1 MRFIVLAAGTG
12 SRLRP
17 LTDDTPKCLITVA
30 PQSILE
36 RLLEQ
41 ACSTGRF
48 SEAVVITGYL
58 AEQVADFSDRWS
70 AARSLPVRL
79 VHNRLFSE
87 TNNSFSLFLARDLL
101 DEGFVLADG
110 DLVLDPR
117 ILARVA
123 ASDRSC
129 LAVDSS
135 RALDAEAVKCEL
147 DDQRLVVGL
156 SKEIP
161 AHRAVAES
169 IGLSRL
175 DAGDARALIRHLS
188 ALVQRRELDEYYER
202 AYQDMLADG
211 WRPGLID
218 IAGLGWEEVDDHL
231 DLEHARALVAG
242 GAATDEAALA
252 RIRPSHL

>member
-17 LTDDTPKCLITVA
+17 LTNDVPKCLVTVA
-30 PQSILE
+30 RESILE

-41 ACSTGRF
+41 AHSAHRF

-58 AEQVADFSDRWS
+58 AEQVADFSHRWS

-79 VHNRLFSE
+79 VHNQRFMD
-87 TNNSFSLFLARDLL
+87 TNNSFSLFLARHLL

-117 ILARVA
+117 IVGRVA
-123 ASDRSC
+123 ASNRSS

-147 DDQRLVVGL
+147 DDRGLVVGL
-156 SKEIP
+156 SKNIP
-161 AHRAVAES
+161 VHRAAAES
-169 IGLSRL
+169 IGLSRI
-175 DAGDARALIRHLS
+175 DAGDAQALTRHLS
-188 ALVQRRELDEYYER
+188 ALVQRGELDEYYER
-202 AYQDMLADG
+202 AYQDMLVDG

-218 IAGLGWEEVDDHL
+218 VAGLGWEEVDDHQ
-231 DLEHARALVAG
+231 DLERARALVVGGPASG
-242 GAATDEAALA
+242 GAALA
-252 RIRPSHL
+252 PG

>member
-17 LTDDTPKCLITVA
+17 LTHDTPKCLITVVR
-30 PQSILE
+30 QSILE

-41 ACSTGRF
+41 ARSTHRF

-58 AEQVADFSDRWS
+58 AEQVADFSHRWS
-70 AARSLPVRL
+70 TARSLPVRL
-79 VHNRLFSE
+79 VHNERFKE
-87 TNNSFSLFLARDLL
+87 TNNSFSLFLARHLL

-123 ASDRSC
+123 ASDRSS

-161 AHRAVAES
+161 AHRAAAES

-175 DAGDARALIRHLS
+175 DVGDAQAMTRHMT
-188 ALVQRRELDEYYER
+188 ALVQRGEFDEYYER
-202 AYQDMLADG
+202 AYQDMLVDG

-218 IAGLGWEEVDDHL
+218 VAGLGWEEVDDHR

-242 GAATDEAALA
+242 ETASGEAALA
-252 RIRPSHL
+252 PG

>member
-17 LTDDTPKCLITVA
+17 LTNDTPKCLITVA
-30 PQSILE
+30 GQSILE

-41 ACSTGRF
+41 AHSTRRF
-48 SEAVVITGYL
+48 SEAVVITGYF
-58 AEQVADFSDRWS
+58 AEQVADFSHRWS
-70 AARSLPVRL
+70 IAGSLPVRL
-79 VHNRLFSE
+79 VHNERFAE
-87 TNNSFSLFLARDLL
+87 TQNSFSLYLARHLL
-101 DEGFVLADG
+101 EEGFVLADG
-110 DLVLDPR
+110 DLVLDPH
-117 ILARVA
+117 IIARVA

-156 SKEIP
+156 SKDIP
-161 AHRAVAES
+161 AHRGAAES

-175 DAGDARALIRHLS
+175 DAEDAEAMTRHLT
-188 ALVQRRELDEYYER
+188 ALVQHEEFDEYYER

-218 IAGLGWEEVDDHL
+218 VAGLGWEEVDDHR
-231 DLEHARALVAG
+231 DLEHARALAL
-242 GAATDEAALA
+242 GACVH
-252 RIRPSHL
+252 PSTKCCRCGCE

>member
-1 MRFIVLAAGTG
+1 MRFIILAAGTG

-17 LTDDTPKCLITVA
+17 LTHDTPKCLITVA
-30 PQSILE
+30 QQSILE

-41 ACSTGRF
+41 ARSTHRF
-48 SEAVVITGYL
+48 SEAIVITGYR
-58 AEQVADFSDRWS
+58 AEQVADFSHRWS

-79 VHNRLFSE
+79 VHNERFME
-87 TNNSFSLFLARDLL
+87 TNNSFSLYLARHLL

-110 DLVLDPR
+110 NLVLDPR

-123 ASDRSC
+123 ASDRSS

-135 RALDAEAVKCEL
+135 RDLDVEAVKCEL

-161 AHRAVAES
+161 AHRAAAES

-175 DAGDARALIRHLS
+175 DAGDAEAMTRHMTT
-188 ALVQRRELDEYYER
+188 LVQRGEFDEYYER
-202 AYQDMLADG
+202 AYQDMLVDG
-211 WRPGLID
+211 WRPDLID
-218 IAGLGWEEVDDHL
+218 VAGLGWEEVDDHR
-231 DLEHARALVAG
+231 DLEHAQALVAG
-242 GAATDEAALA
+242 ETASGEAALA
-252 RIRPSHL
+252 PG